1 MCYLL
6 EQLITAFKYRL
17 SSQIEPI
24 FHSHSRYEIYYFH
37 SGKCQYVIGGK
48 SIDLA
53 PGDLIIMNGLR
64 EHGPVMDDRF
74 TYIRSTV
81 LFDGTAVRSV
91 LIQPHSVDVLRPFA
105 HASYFRWSLKGQ
117 LKLEFE
123 DMLFRLQRFYSKKNI
138 MGYQRLRNTFLELL
152 LFIYER
158 FVENDKSADRLP
170 TVKEK
175 TVQQALSY
183 IEQYY
188 TEDIKLEQ
196 LSSHLFVSR
205 FYLMKIFKE
214 LTDFTVFEY
223 IHQRRVNQAKLLLS
237 LNKELTI
244 TEISFKV
251 GYKQPSH
258 FTRTFKKWAGL
269 TPEQYRKR

>member
-1 MCYLL
+1 MCYLH

-91 LIQPHSVDVLRPFA
+91 LIQPHSIDVLRPFA
-105 HASYFRWSLKGQ
+105 HASYFRCSLKGQ

-223 IHQRRVNQAKLLLS
+223 IHQRRVNQAKLLLA

-258 FTRTFKKWAGL
+258 FTRTFKKWTGL